1 MSSKHFNKRF
11 DYDTYKFNIRVEVNK
26 EINSIPRGRIAN
38 LVIVNCTD
46 QVNYYR
52 SYECNDE
59 KLVET
64 INLAKSDAMS
74 WVNSRKEKKSE
85 MQMILESMGF
95 TEI

>member
-1 MSSKHFNKRF
+1 MLNKQFNKIF
-11 DYDTYKFNIRVEVNK
+11 NYENYKFNIRVEINK
-26 EINSIPRGRIAN
+26 EITSVPRGRIVN

-59 KLVET
+59 KLVDT
-64 INLAKSDAMS
+64 INLAKSDIMT

-85 MQMILESMGF
+85 TQMILESMGF